1 MTDLGVLMLSLFAGV
16 CLGGLFFEGLWRTVS
31 RAAQTARPEH
41 LFVLSFAIRTAIL
54 LSLLWLVSR
63 GNAMRLAA
71 CMIGFLCGRAVIL
84 KIHRGGKQLA
94 N

>member
-31 RAAQTARPEH
+31 RAAQTARPAH
-41 LFVLSFAIRTAIL
+41 LFVLSFAIRAIIL
-54 LSLLWLVSR
+54 LSVLWLISR
-63 GNAMRLAA
+63 GNALRLTA
-71 CMIGFLCGRAVIL
+71 CMVGFLCGRAVVL
-84 KIHRGGKQLA
+84 RMHRGGKDLA